1 MNGAISLSK
10 RERRYQ
16 FFYLL
21 GMLLVVLL
29 VSGFVFLRKF
39 QSPFTQT
46 DVMDIQLLAQKNKFS
61 EQQQIVEPLL
71 KNTFTKISILKVEKP
86 QPFVENDIKS
96 SINDLAN
103 YFQSNEVFDTRKN
116 DYLQIAKFYRMYFE
130 DKKIAAKKTENI
142 KLFEQ
147 QFEECSIGFKEKE
160 QQLAQKKNAIIA
172 RNK

>member
-1 MNGAISLSK
+1 M
-10 RERRYQ
+10 
-16 FFYLL
+16 
-21 GMLLVVLL
+21 
-29 VSGFVFLRKF
+29 
-39 QSPFTQT
+39 
-46 DVMDIQLLAQKNKFS
+46 
-61 EQQQIVEPLL
+61 
-71 KNTFTKISILKVEKP
+71 EKP

-103 YFQSNEVFDTRKN
+103 YFESNEVFDTRKN

>member
-46 DVMDIQLLAQKNKFS
+46 DVMDIQLLAQKNKFL
-61 EQQQIVEPLL
+61 EQQKIVEPLL

-172 RNK
+172 RK

>member
-61 EQQQIVEPLL
+61 EQQKIVEPLL
-71 KNTFTKISILKVEKP
+71 KNTFTKI
-86 QPFVENDIKS
+86 

-172 RNK
+172 RNR

>member
-1 MNGAISLSK
+1 
-10 RERRYQ
+10 
-16 FFYLL
+16 
-21 GMLLVVLL
+21 
-29 VSGFVFLRKF
+29 
-39 QSPFTQT
+39 
-46 DVMDIQLLAQKNKFS
+46 MDIQLLAQKNKFS
-61 EQQQIVEPLL
+61 EQQKIVEPLL

-160 QQLAQKKNAIIA
+160 QQLAQKYI
-172 RNK
+172 R

>member
-61 EQQQIVEPLL
+61 EQQKIVEPLL
-71 KNTFTKISILKVEKP
+71 ISILKVEKP

-172 RNK
+172 RNR

>member
-46 DVMDIQLLAQKNKFS
+46 DVMDIQLLAQKNKFL
-61 EQQQIVEPLL
+61 EQQKIVEPLL

-103 YFQSNEVFDTRKN
+103 YFESNEVFDTRKN

>member
-61 EQQQIVEPLL
+61 EQQKIVELLL

-172 RNK
+172 RNR

>member
-46 DVMDIQLLAQKNKFS
+46 DVMDIQLLAQKNKFL
-61 EQQQIVEPLL
+61 EQQKIVEPLL

-103 YFQSNEVFDTRKN
+103 YFESNEVFDTRKN

-172 RNK
+172 RNR

>member
-46 DVMDIQLLAQKNKFS
+46 DVMDIQLLAQKNKFL
-61 EQQQIVEPLL
+61 EQQKIVEPLL

-103 YFQSNEVFDTRKN
+103 YFESNEVFDTRKN

-172 RNK
+172 RK